1 MSRFIKW
8 GIQGSYIKN
17 IGGKK
22 KKKSNSSLNTR
33 NAFQVL
39 NFFPRY
45 SKGGSGLHPSTSKAM
60 QVSGDNSTT
69 LMKLEPDRIV
79 LA

>member
-17 IGGKK
+17 IG

-79 LA
+79 PA